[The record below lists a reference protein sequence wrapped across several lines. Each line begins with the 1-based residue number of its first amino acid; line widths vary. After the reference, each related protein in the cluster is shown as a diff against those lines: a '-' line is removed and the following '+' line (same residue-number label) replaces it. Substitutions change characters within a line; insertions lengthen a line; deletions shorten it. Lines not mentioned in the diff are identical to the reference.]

1 MVCCGEPRQ
10 DVTLKPEG
18 YLQNVHEFR
27 PAFYPLFIVLFVHY
41 DIIRK
46 PDRRAI
52 EEKRLRQQGNL
63 VEKMAKEK
71 EE

>member
-27 PAFYPLFIVLFVHY
+27 LAFYPLFIVLFVHY

-46 PDRRAI
+46 PGRCAI
-52 EEKRLRQQGNL
+52 EENRLRQQGNL
-63 VEKMAKEK
+63 VGKMAKEK
-71 EE
+71 E